1 VGVSCADA
9 RKGTEWVF
17 YELDPDV
24 VSIARKYFTFLENC
38 KADVSVVTGDAR
50 LNLKKE
56 PPGRFDL
63 LYLDAFTGGSVPFH
77 LITKEALEL
86 YRSRLKP
93 GGLMVFHVSGN
104 FLDVV
109 SVIRLSAAAAGLQS
123 LEKAVSF
130 DTNDPARLSS
140 EWLAVTDN
148 PAHLKKLA
156 KSGWTAPAPHADW
169 RVWTDEYRNVLKAIK
184 W

>member
-1 VGVSCADA
+1 M
-9 RKGTEWVF
+9 
-17 YELDPDV
+17 

-104 FLDVV
+104 FLTLC
-109 SVIRLSAAAAGLQS
+109 R
-123 LEKAVSF
+123 
-130 DTNDPARLSS
+130 
-140 EWLAVTDN
+140 
-148 PAHLKKLA
+148 
-156 KSGWTAPAPHADW
+156 
-169 RVWTDEYRNVLKAIK
+169 
-184 W
+184 